1 MENTIILIPSAGE
14 LTLHFRRGPE
24 AISRLLKRRSLA
36 QNISDLGEVDRSAY
50 VVGINR
56 QTERIYGVANVAAV
70 ITMVAALVM
79 AFGIYLTS
87 FIA

>member
-14 LTLHFRRGPE
+14 LTLHFGYGPE
-24 AISRLLKRRSLA
+24 VVSRLPKRRSFA

-56 QTERIYGVANVAAV
+56 QTERIYGAANVAAV
-70 ITMVAALVM
+70 VIMVAALVA
-79 AFGIYLTS
+79 AFGVYLGS

>member
-14 LTLHFRRGPE
+14 LTLHFGHGPE
-24 AISRLLKRRSLA
+24 VVSRLPKRRSFA

-56 QTERIYGVANVAAV
+56 QTERIYGAANVAAV
-70 ITMVAALVM
+70 VIMVAALVA
-79 AFGIYLTS
+79 AFGVYLGS